1 MLALTKKTDYAL
13 IALSHLAKSEDS
25 VVSARTLA
33 EASGI
38 PFSILTNIM
47 KELAHASI
55 VKSERGPRGG
65 YTLARPSDA
74 ISLHELITTIEG
86 PFQFVQC
93 IFSDSE
99 ESKRSCELTASCPI
113 RTPAYKIHQH
123 FRRFLENVSL
133 AEIVTENGSTDAVS
147 QVNVLTNEH
156 KTTALTELS
165 A

>member
-13 IALSHLAKSEDS
+13 IALSHLAKNEDA
-25 VVSARTLA
+25 VISARTLA
-33 EASGI
+33 KISGI

-55 VKSERGPRGG
+55 VKSERGPHGG

-93 IFSDSE
+93 MLTDSE

-133 AEIVTENGSTDAVS
+133 AEIVTENGSSDAAS
-147 QVNVLTNEH
+147 QVDVLTNEH
-156 KTTALTELS
+156 KLTALTELS

>member
-1 MLALTKKTDYAL
+1 MFALTKKTDYAL

-33 EASGI
+33 EISGI

-55 VKSERGPRGG
+55 VKSERGPHGG
-65 YTLARPSDA
+65 YTLARPSDT

-93 IFSDSE
+93 
-99 ESKRSCELTASCPI
+99 
-113 RTPAYKIHQH
+113 
-123 FRRFLENVSL
+123 N
-133 AEIVTENGSTDAVS
+133 
-147 QVNVLTNEH
+147 
-156 KTTALTELS
+156 
-165 A
+165 